1 MTRITQPTS
10 ILIHT
15 RLFRNLQLVCG
26 GQWKVHL
33 KRIHAI
39 ITIEFQMSSTG
50 WIWCAI
56 QFREWCCHS
65 VEAHQHAKPAEKPI
79 GCSFIRELSQNVFFQ
94 VSELLLITKMIL
106 TQRIPFGIMVLD
118 SMINFQGVTSMN
130 TVFSLSI
137 HTIRALLHFFFKFI
151 LLI

>member
-1 MTRITQPTS
+1 
-10 ILIHT
+10 
-15 RLFRNLQLVCG
+15 
-26 GQWKVHL
+26 
-33 KRIHAI
+33 
-39 ITIEFQMSSTG
+39 MSSTG

-106 TQRIPFGIMVLD
+106 TQRIPFGIMVFRFYDKL
-118 SMINFQGVTSMN
+118 SGCNFHEYS
-130 TVFSLSI
+130 VFP
-137 HTIRALLHFFFKFI
+137 
-151 LLI
+151 